1 MSHFYWT
8 KGILWHKNNLS
19 LSYAIAFVKLCMHDA
34 LQLFLTFYLFVL
46 VIFLWFDSS
55 HIRLCFDSQNDL
67 TLFLGQSCLVWW
79 RIRSGILCLWYI
91 SGNIRRSCQGALR
104 RTGKELFALY
114 WFKGCISF
122 IIMLFLCLSF
132 IEKIIFDSRF
142 YICQLSALYGVS
154 SKAWEI
160 YLSLSGYSFT

>member
-1 MSHFYWT
+1 MAQKQLEPVLRYSICKIVHAWCIAI
-8 KGILWHKNNLS
+8 ILN
-19 LSYAIAFVKLCMHDA
+19 F
-34 LQLFLTFYLFVL
+34 LFVC
-46 VIFLWFDSS
+46 VSYFLWFDSS